1 MKAPIPSNEKKR
13 LKVLW
18 QYEVLDT
25 VPEEVF
31 DDLTELA
38 ARICEAPIALITLVD
53 EKRQWFKSKVGLTTK
68 ETSRDISFCGHAIG
82 QSDLF
87 IVPDATLDK
96 RFAEN
101 PLVTTDPKIRFY
113 AGAPLITPD
122 GHALGTLCVID
133 YVPRQ
138 LSNQQREALQ
148 ILSSQAVAQLEL
160 RKAKADLKDVASS
173 ADTAVEALRASEEFK
188 SRLLAC
194 SRDCIKVLDLEGR
207 LVFMN
212 EGGMQALEICDLAP
226 VLNSSWIEFW
236 EGQDREAAQAAV
248 EAARRGEIGRF
259 TGFFPTRITNQPR
272 WWDVVVSPIL
282 DHAGKSE
289 RLLAVSRDMT
299 AQRLSE
305 SALRD
310 AIQFNRAIIQ
320 DAGEGIVV
328 YDRELRY

>member
-1 MKAPIPSNEKKR
+1 MTTSPPAAEKKR

-133 YVPRQ
+133 KVPRE
-138 LSNQQREALQ
+138 LSHDQKQGLKVLARH
-148 ILSSQAVAQLEL
+148 VMTQLEL
-160 RKAKADLKDVASS
+160 RRHS
-173 ADTAVEALRASEEFK
+173 
-188 SRLLAC
+188 
-194 SRDCIKVLDLEGR
+194 
-207 LVFMN
+207 
-212 EGGMQALEICDLAP
+212 
-226 VLNSSWIEFW
+226 
-236 EGQDREAAQAAV
+236 
-248 EAARRGEIGRF
+248 
-259 TGFFPTRITNQPR
+259 
-272 WWDVVVSPIL
+272 
-282 DHAGKSE
+282 
-289 RLLAVSRDMT
+289 
-299 AQRLSE
+299 
-305 SALRD
+305 
-310 AIQFNRAIIQ
+310 
-320 DAGEGIVV
+320 
-328 YDRELRY
+328 RELARAHEDRKQIQGELKKAHAELAKVRRELERHRSKSPARQKA